1 MLCRN
6 CGQTTSFLCCSTPR
20 HTFPSLITRLTSFQ
34 MHIESLQRS
43 MPHRTMTYFVHQ
55 CRFIWALRR
64 PVSPWVSCQ
73 YVYASSPLRS
83 ANGKSGYISLRVS
96 GPSYFALLCLITI
109 GVVRVSLLTESI
121 VLLES
126 VINSRW
132 FSGTSIILLLTGLE
146 GFKAKLRKVPLESY
160 FPEYT
165 GGVDINKAAKYIL
178 WRFMQVNRARSNVYP
193 HLVNVFDT
201 KNLRI
206 LFTIMK
212 EIVLQKALKD
222 SGIF

>member
-1 MLCRN
+1 
-6 CGQTTSFLCCSTPR
+6 
-20 HTFPSLITRLTSFQ
+20 

-96 GPSYFALLCLITI
+96 SPSYFALLCLITI
-109 GVVRVSLLTESI
+109 GVVRVVRNVLLSFRLDVHDGKLQSLLTESI

-146 GFKAKLRKVPLESY
+146 GFKAKLRKVRHNLIHVLALYSFRQVPLESY

-193 HLVNVFDT
+193 
-201 KNLRI
+201 
-206 LFTIMK
+206 
-212 EIVLQKALKD
+212 Q
-222 SGIF
+222 